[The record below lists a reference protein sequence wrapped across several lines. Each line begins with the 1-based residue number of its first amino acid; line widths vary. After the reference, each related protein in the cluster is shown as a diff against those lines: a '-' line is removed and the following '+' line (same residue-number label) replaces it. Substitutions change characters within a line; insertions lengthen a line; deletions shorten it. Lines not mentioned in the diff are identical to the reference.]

1 MTLSGARSTAGT
13 DEALISYS
21 WRQLSGPLG
30 TLTEPEGMVASFIAA
45 EAGLGV
51 FELVVSDGE
60 HQSPPAVVKIA
71 FESGTQELPKS
82 VLTDQRLAL
91 GPNETV
97 VLDGSASTGGEED
110 ELVHL
115 WHQTVG
121 PVTQIKNT
129 PQRGRV
135 EIAPVLPGF
144 YRFTLTAKNNAGVGL
159 PTHVD
164 LLVTDDSHHVPE
176 LSEAAADSGEAYEP
190 VVLSALGEEG
200 ADEAL
205 ELRWVQTDG
214 PSVVLDNPTQASPEF
229 VPTQSGAYAFDVHPD
244 NGTYMGPPQSI
255 SFEVAP
261 SSDEPPTA
269 VAGEDFTA
277 ALGNEV
283 ALNGEA
289 SSDPEGSA
297 LTYAW
302 AQTYGPEG
310 VELVNPDSARPSFL
324 PTSSA
329 AFTGSNWWS
338 TMGGWILSLTKFPSP
353 LGTTVP
359 TGNLFGCRRSP
370 FWTGG

>member
-1 MTLSGARSTAGT
+1 
-13 DEALISYS
+13 
-21 WRQLSGPLG
+21 
-30 TLTEPEGMVASFIAA
+30 MVP
-45 EAGLGV
+45 
-51 FELVVSDGE
+51 
-60 HQSPPAVVKIA
+60 HP
-71 FESGTQELPKS
+71 
-82 VLTDQRLAL
+82 R
-91 GPNETV
+91 
-97 VLDGSASTGGEED
+97 GEED

-115 WHQTVG
+115 GIDSWSGHAN
-121 PVTQIKNT
+121 KEY
-129 PQRGRV
+129 PQRGPCRNSPR
-135 EIAPVLPGF
+135 AARF

-297 LTYAW
+297 LTAW
-302 AQTYGPEG
+302 AQTYGPRSRTG
-310 VELVNPDSARPSFL
+310 NPDSARHPFAN
-324 PTSSA
+324 TK
-329 AFTGSNWWS
+329 AFTGSKGS
-338 TMGGWILSLTKFPSP
+338 TMAWI
-353 LGTTVP
+353 
-359 TGNLFGCRRSP
+359 C
-370 FWTGG
+370 